1 MKTTL
6 EIGKEEMFKAIRE
19 LYQEYSLPRLNIKTN
34 EWHTFFNVTCAH
46 FDNEE
51 LVDDYPVALNIII
64 RRALNLALIDGADEV
79 TIKYL
84 IDALCDLSV
93 FHIYTDEINEIQ
105 ETIKAQINDENERK
119 LKYQK
124 NYN

>member
-19 LYQEYSLPRLNIKTN
+19 LYQEYRLPRLNIKTN
-34 EWHTFFNVTCAH
+34 EWHAFFNITCAH

-51 LVDDYPVALNIII
+51 LVDDYPIALNIII
-64 RRALNLALIDGADEV
+64 RRAINMALVDGSNEV
-79 TIKYL
+79 NIKYL

-93 FHIYTDEINEIQ
+93 FHIFTEEINEIQ
-105 ETIKAQINDENERK
+105 EAIKAQIEETNNK
-119 LKYQK
+119 KIIK
-124 NYN
+124 K